1 MVMTD
6 ESIQLKNDLMNCKQE
21 SEETISHYVYRLR
34 EMATVAYSS
43 DNEAEEQCLLAFLRG
58 IHVARIKRKMNE
70 SVLTSFKSA
79 IKFAKRLERA
89 VEQETGPTKETVTIL
104 RESATENGDP
114 EVDSTISARQR
125 GRSSTP
131 HYDSRN
137 SERSGSRSR
146 DQDHNTGHDRS
157 ETRNRSPYQ
166 RNNRSDRDRSNSRGR
181 SSNRYDRDFSNNRFD
196 RDRSNSRGRSSNR
209 YNRDSSPDR
218 FSNEASNPNQSS
230 HQRNVSHGH
239 QNRNKSD
246 ILCWTCLNP
255 GHYSKNCYSNPNRR
269 SNRRDYKSNNVR
281 FSDNLN

>member
-1 MVMTD
+1 
-6 ESIQLKNDLMNCKQE
+6 MNCKQK

-43 DNEAEEQCLLAFLRG
+43 DNEAEEQCLLAFIRG

-70 SVLTSFKSA
+70 AVLTSFKSA

-181 SSNRYDRDFSNNRFD
+181 SSNRY
-196 RDRSNSRGRSSNR
+196 
-209 YNRDSSPDR
+209 NRDSSPDR